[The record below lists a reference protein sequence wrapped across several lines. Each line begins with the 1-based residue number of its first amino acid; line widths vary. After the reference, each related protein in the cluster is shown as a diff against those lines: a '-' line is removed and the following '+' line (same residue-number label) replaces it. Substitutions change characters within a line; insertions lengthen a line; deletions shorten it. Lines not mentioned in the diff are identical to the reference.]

1 MEKQDYTTADIKKS
15 PSSDAPHPIVLLLPS
30 AGKYHTGSIDA
41 LIFLAVESNDSLT
54 TENAIAS
61 EIEKLTNGLC
71 CFKQSY
77 ISKKLR
83 IIKERHIVARN
94 KIWSIDKFEGK
105 YKLIDLDEE
114 KKINRDSAFSEIP
127 FNRTTVFCNNPVGP
141 TVFGFKLK
149 ASPEK
154 LNDAFAMADEFFDDF
169 LDHCIF
175 QTIRQE
181 DTLYILLDSYQYYYP
196 TVKAKLETFIKNQY
210 LLKSGG

>member
-1 MEKQDYTTADIKKS
+1 MEKQDYTTADNKKL

-30 AGKYHTGSIDA
+30 AGKYHTGNIDA

-77 ISKKLR
+77 ISKRLS
-83 IIKERHIVARN
+83 IINECHIIARD
-94 KIWSIDKFEGK
+94 KIWCIHKFEGK

-114 KKINRDSAFSEIP
+114 KKINRESAFSAIP
-127 FNRTTVFCNNPVGP
+127 FNRTTVFCNNPIGP

-149 ASPEK
+149 TSPEK
-154 LNDAFAMADEFFDDF
+154 LKDAFRMAEDFFDDY

-196 TVKAKLETFIKNQY
+196 TFKDRLKTFIENQY
-210 LLKSGG
+210 LVKSNR